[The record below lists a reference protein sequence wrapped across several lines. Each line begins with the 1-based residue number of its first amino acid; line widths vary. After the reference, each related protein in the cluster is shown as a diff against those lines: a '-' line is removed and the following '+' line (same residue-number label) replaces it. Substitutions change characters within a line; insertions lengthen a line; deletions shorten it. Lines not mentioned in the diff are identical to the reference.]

1 MNAHMGLANDFAGHV
16 LGRGFVSEGD
26 RILVGV
32 SGGMD
37 SLALLHLLRF
47 SPGLPAT
54 ELVVAHLDHRMRP
67 ESDADAIWVR
77 GWATAWGLECRLG
90 QVETD
95 LSSEEEARRAR
106 YAFFE
111 RERKALR
118 ARWVLTGHHAD
129 DQAETILFRIVR

>member
-1 MNAHMGLANDFAGHV
+1 MNAPMGLANDFTGHV
-16 LGRGFVSEGD
+16 LGRGFFSEGD

-67 ESDADAIWVR
+67 ESGSDAIWVR

-90 QVETD
+90 QVETG
-95 LSSEEEARRAR
+95 LSSEEEARTYYRAVFPTENPQLLAVR
-106 YAFFE
+106 
-111 RERKALR
+111 R
-118 ARWVLTGHHAD
+118 AP
-129 DQAETILFRIVR
+129 